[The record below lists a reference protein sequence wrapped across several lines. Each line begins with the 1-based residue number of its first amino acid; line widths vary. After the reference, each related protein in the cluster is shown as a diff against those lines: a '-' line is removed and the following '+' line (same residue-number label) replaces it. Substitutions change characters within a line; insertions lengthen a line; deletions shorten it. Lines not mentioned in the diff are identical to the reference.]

1 MRSHTH
7 TKYPA
12 VGWQFEIDC
21 LFQRG
26 NYWGSKGSRSPV
38 NSSSKMRCPLPVTD
52 RTDGCVPV
60 PTPPRNLHVN
70 LIQEEPPS
78 VKVTWQ
84 RPRET
89 YGPLEKYKIIW
100 GPRGERYEE
109 KIMSSEIYSFVTY
122 TLGLLLLFLQC
133 AAGTWNNFFIVYY
146 LVMLTYWTLVWF
158 KTKINWG
165 VKRKWYV
172 LCVWQTIQILGK

>member
-1 MRSHTH
+1 ML
-7 TKYPA
+7 
-12 VGWQFEIDC
+12 VEDG
-21 LFQRG
+21 L
-26 NYWGSKGSRSPV
+26 GSP
-38 NSSSKMRCPLPVTD
+38 PPTPTD
-52 RTDGCVPV
+52 NADGCACVAV

-122 TLGLLLLFLQC
+122 TLGLLLLLLLFFRPP
-133 AAGTWNNFFIVYY
+133 ATGT
-146 LVMLTYWTLVWF
+146 
-158 KTKINWG
+158 
-165 VKRKWYV
+165 
-172 LCVWQTIQILGK
+172 